1 MLKKFGLSVLL
12 LFMLSGTALAAVD
25 VNNADQAALDSV
37 TGIGPA
43 TSKAILA
50 EREKNGNFKDW
61 TDLERRV
68 KGVGSR
74 NAVKLSA
81 AGLTVNGE
89 SYKSAAAGAKASKH
103 GEKSA
108 DKATDKPSDKALEK
122 AGEKGAD
129 KPAAGDRKSTR
140 LNSSHTDIS
149 RMPSSA

>member
-25 VNNADQAALDSV
+25 VNNADQAALDSI
-37 TGIGPA
+37 TGVGPA

-61 TDLERRV
+61 ADLERRV

-89 SYKSAAAGAKASKH
+89 SYKAAAVSGKASKH
-103 GEKSA
+103 GEKTA
-108 DKATDKPSDKALEK
+108 DKATDKTSDKALEK

-129 KPAAGDRKSTR
+129 KPAAGKQ
-140 LNSSHTDIS
+140 
-149 RMPSSA
+149 